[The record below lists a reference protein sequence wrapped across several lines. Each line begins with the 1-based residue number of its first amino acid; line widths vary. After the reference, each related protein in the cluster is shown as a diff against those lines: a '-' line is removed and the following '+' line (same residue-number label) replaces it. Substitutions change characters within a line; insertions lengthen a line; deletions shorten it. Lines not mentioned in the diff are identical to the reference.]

1 MAEHDDVPA
10 SVRAEVIERDGSS
23 CRICGRYVQTPG
35 LHHIMFRSQ
44 GGRRTPSGLHMP
56 DNLVVVGWLPG
67 HDCHLTRAHG
77 PRAMTFRAAL
87 TAVVEQPGVTAL
99 QLIRW
104 AEKRRT

>member
-44 GGRRTPSGLHMP
+44 GGGRTASGLHMP

-67 HDCHLTRAHG
+67 HDCHLPLAHG

-104 AEKRRT
+104 AEKRRA